1 MSAFLLALVTVLI
14 PPFGLS
20 PVAVFLPLLAAVP
33 LAFLGKPMQGAIIN
47 LLLCALVFAVTIG
60 VFWAPGDGLIHADR
74 LGMLFG
80 VLTGFVALTTALTN
94 IAFVRAEAALM
105 SARRWRVYHA
115 MFQVMLG
122 TTLLGLY
129 ADNIGLLWV
138 AVEGATISATLG
150 VSLPRTATAL
160 EAAWKYFVLGGVG
173 IALALFG
180 TMLTYLAAQPVLG
193 PGLKAMSFAALSANA
208 AHLDGALMTLA
219 FVFLLFGYGT
229 KAALVP
235 LHGWLPDAYA
245 EGPIPLTATMSG
257 LMLNVALL
265 ALLRFR
271 HLMQVNVSAQGGAMQ
286 PGPFLLSLGLASLL
300 LVAFSLWRRRD
311 ARRFFG
317 FSSIENSGIAV
328 FAFGVGGAAVIF
340 AGLLHMVLHTLVKSA
355 LFQALTRAAAMRGS
369 AGPDNYGFSHLR
381 GLLASNSWLGWLLV
395 ACVFALTGLPPSGL
409 FASEFLI
416 VSQTIQRVPV
426 LSLPLGA
433 GLVLCAI
440 AMIRPVGPLAFAPPP
455 KHTLRLP
462 AGRGLVFVYLHL
474 LLVLAIAFAMPA
486 FLLTALTTIA
496 AGLQ

>member
-1 MSAFLLALVTVLI
+1 M
-14 PPFGLS
+14 PGFGLS
-20 PVAVFLPLLAAVP
+20 PVAVFLPLVAAPAV
-33 LAFLGKPMQGAIIN
+33 AFFGKPLQGAVVN
-47 LLLCALVFAVTIG
+47 LLLCGCVFLLTVGI
-60 VFWAPGDGLIHADR
+60 FWAPGDGLIRADR
-74 LGMLFG
+74 LGALFG
-80 VLTGFVALTTALTN
+80 VLTGFVALTTAATN
-94 IAFVRAEAALM
+94 IAFVRAEAASM
-105 SARRWRVYHA
+105 SVRRWRVYHA
-115 MFQVMLG
+115 MFAVMLG

-150 VSLPRTATAL
+150 VSLPRTASAL

-180 TMLTYLAAQPVLG
+180 TMLTYLAAQPVLHA
-193 PGLKAMSFAALSANA
+193 GLNAMSFSALEANA

-271 HLMQVNVSAQGGAMQ
+271 HLMQVNFSAHGGAMQ
-286 PGPFLLSLGLASLL
+286 PGPFLLALGLASLL

-340 AGLLHMVLHTLVKSA
+340 AGLLHMILHTLVKSA
-355 LFQALTRAAAMRGS
+355 LFQALTRAAALRGG
-369 AGPDNYGFSHLR
+369 AGPGQYGFSHLR
-381 GLLASNSWLGWLLV
+381 GMLASNGWLGWLLV

-416 VSQTIQRVPV
+416 VSQTIQREPV

-440 AMIRPVGPLAFAPPP
+440 AIIRMVGPLAFAPPP
-455 KHTLRLP
+455 KGAMRLP
-462 AGRGLVFVYLHL
+462 AGRGLGFMYLHL
-474 LLVLAIAFAMPA
+474 VLVLVIAFAMPA
-486 FLLTALTTIA
+486 VLVGALSGIA